1 MEYGSNG
8 HPGNQRFYTPN
19 LGSRNR
25 ERGARE
31 NALPNILWKASGVT
45 TRPTSGLRLT
55 VTHVDDPYAG
65 HRMRAQDTRDA
76 LTRPPQHTSAR
87 LTHSDPAGQALH
99 YMRTSTQ
106 HFPRRSS
113 LKDTRLLSRPQQL
126 SSVPST
132 PPAPKAT
139 RTMLPPLAAPAAEPA
154 LTEVSDHSSEH
165 PSTSNGD
172 GSSSALEDS
181 EEEVRNVIR
190 DLLAMNCNDVVF
202 A

>member
-1 MEYGSNG
+1 MQYGSNG

-19 LGSRNR
+19 LGSRKNR
-25 ERGARE
+25 ERGAQE

-87 LTHSDPAGQALH
+87 LTRSGPAGQALH

-139 RTMLPPLAAPAAEPA
+139 RTMLPPLAAEPA
-154 LTEVSDHSSEH
+154 LIEDSDHSSEH
-165 PSTSNGD
+165 PSTSNED

-181 EEEVRNVIR
+181 EEEVRR
-190 DLLAMNCNDVVF
+190 DFLKVLQ
-202 A
+202 